1 MRERRTQ
8 PRRALGGVF
17 CNKYIDGFP
26 HAVELLDLSPNGIR
40 VRTINEPTPTP
51 DGRYPV
57 QIMLP
62 GRAEAIWLWT
72 KTLRRHPNGEEVLAF
87 VGIDGLE
94 RVRIARMC
102 A

>member
-1 MRERRTQ
+1 MIERRHA
-8 PRRALGGVF
+8 PRRALGGIF

-40 VRTINEPTPTP
+40 VRTIREPAAKA
-51 DGRYPV
+51 DGRFPV
-57 QIMLP
+57 QILLP
-62 GRAEAIWLWT
+62 GRSQALWLWT
-72 KTLRRHPNGEEVLAF
+72 KTLRRQGEEEVLGF

-94 RVRIARMC
+94 RVRIARLC